1 MRPRSS
7 TGRNFVQIL
16 EGHQNGLRKVI
27 VRYGLALLA
36 TSLALALRAA
46 FDSVLGDH
54 MQYLVIFPAVVF
66 SAWYCGVGPSI
77 VATAAA
83 FLGETYWFIDPRGSF
98 TITDTRQI
106 VAACIYLLTATFI
119 ITLAE
124 LNRRAM
130 ASAAQNLREAH
141 DAMDKQKRF
150 EQELNE
156 SRRQLEFQVQERT
169 RELEQ
174 RNVELVNQA
183 DLVREL
189 SGRLLEMRDEER
201 RHIARELHDG
211 LGQIIAAVHMNLS
224 RITVEPQKLPPD
236 AEKAAAEAVSLT
248 DQLSREVRTLSH
260 LLHPPLLDELGLQS
274 ALRWYTEGFA
284 DRSKIKVTV
293 EMPPDFGRLPR
304 DLEMHIFRIVQECLT
319 NVHRHSASPV
329 AVVRLNHEEGRVRL
343 EVEDA
348 GKGIPREK
356 QLAFKSEG
364 RVGVGIRGMRERVRQ
379 FGGTLEIKSSPSGT
393 RVIVDLPAAHA
404 SAASAIPVEPA
415 ASPASAG

>member
-1 MRPRSS
+1 MRSGSS
-7 TGRNFVQIL
+7 TGRNFVEIL
-16 EGHQNGLRKVI
+16 GGHQNGLRKVI

-54 MQYLVIFPAVVF
+54 VQYLVIFPAVVF
-66 SAWYCGVGPSI
+66 SAWYCGIGPSV

-83 FLGETYWFIDPRGSF
+83 FFGETYWFIDPRSSF
-98 TITDTRQI
+98 TITDTRHI
-106 VAACIYLLTATFI
+106 VAASIYLLTAAFI

-130 ASAAQNLREAH
+130 ASAEANLQEAH
-141 DAMDKQKRF
+141 AAIAEQKRF

-169 RELEQ
+169 RELEK
-174 RNVELVNQA
+174 RNVELVKQA

-211 LGQIIAAVHMNLS
+211 LGQIIAAVHMSLS

-236 AEKAAAEAVSLT
+236 AVKAAAEAVSLT
-248 DQLSREVRTLSH
+248 DQLSLEVRTLSH

-304 DLEMHIFRIVQECLT
+304 DLEMHVFRIVQECLT
-319 NVHRHSASPV
+319 NVHRHSASPI
-329 AVVRLNHEEGRVRL
+329 AIVRLNHEQERVRL

-356 QLAFKSEG
+356 QLAFKLEG
-364 RVGVGIRGMRERVRQ
+364 RMGVGIRGMRERVRQ

-404 SAASAIPVEPA
+404 SAASAVPVA
-415 ASPASAG
+415 ASSASAG

>member
-1 MRPRSS
+1 M
-7 TGRNFVQIL
+7 
-16 EGHQNGLRKVI
+16 
-27 VRYGLALLA
+27 RYGLALLA

-54 MQYLVIFPAVVF
+54 VQYLVIFPAVVF
-66 SAWYCGVGPSI
+66 SAWYCGIGPSV

-83 FLGETYWFIDPRGSF
+83 FFGETYWFIDPRSSF
-98 TITDTRQI
+98 TITDTRHI
-106 VAACIYLLTATFI
+106 VAASIYLLTAAFI

-130 ASAAQNLREAH
+130 ASAETNLQEAH
-141 DAMDKQKRF
+141 AAIAEQKRF

-169 RELEQ
+169 RELEK
-174 RNVELVNQA
+174 RNVELVKQA

-211 LGQIIAAVHMNLS
+211 LGQIIAAVHMSLS

-236 AEKAAAEAVSLT
+236 AVKAAAEAASLT

-304 DLEMHIFRIVQECLT
+304 DLEMHVFRIVQECLT
-319 NVHRHSASPV
+319 NVHRHSASPI
-329 AVVRLNHEEGRVRL
+329 AIVRLNHEQERVRL

-356 QLAFKSEG
+356 QLAFKLEG
-364 RVGVGIRGMRERVRQ
+364 RMGVGIRGMRERVRQ

-393 RVIVDLPAAHA
+393 RVIVDLPVAHA
-404 SAASAIPVEPA
+404 SAASAVPVA
-415 ASPASAG
+415 ASSASAG

>member
-1 MRPRSS
+1 M
-7 TGRNFVQIL
+7 
-16 EGHQNGLRKVI
+16 
-27 VRYGLALLA
+27 RYGLALLA

-54 MQYLVIFPAVVF
+54 VQYLVIFPAVVF
-66 SAWYCGVGPSI
+66 SAWYCGIGPSV

-83 FLGETYWFIDPRGSF
+83 FFGETYWFIDPRSSF
-98 TITDTRQI
+98 TITDTRHI
-106 VAACIYLLTATFI
+106 VAASIYLLTAAFI

-130 ASAAQNLREAH
+130 ASAETNLQEAH
-141 DAMDKQKRF
+141 AAIVEQKRF

-169 RELEQ
+169 RELEK
-174 RNVELVNQA
+174 RNVELVKQA

-211 LGQIIAAVHMNLS
+211 LGQIIAAVHMSLS

-236 AEKAAAEAVSLT
+236 AVKAAAEAVSLT

-304 DLEMHIFRIVQECLT
+304 DLEMHVFRIVQECLT
-319 NVHRHSASPV
+319 NVHRHSASPI
-329 AVVRLNHEEGRVRL
+329 AIVRLNHEQERVRL

-356 QLAFKSEG
+356 QLAFKLEG
-364 RVGVGIRGMRERVRQ
+364 RMGVGIRGMRERVRQ

-404 SAASAIPVEPA
+404 SAASAVPVA
-415 ASPASAG
+415 ASSASAG

>member
-1 MRPRSS
+1 M
-7 TGRNFVQIL
+7 
-16 EGHQNGLRKVI
+16 
-27 VRYGLALLA
+27 RYGLALLA

-54 MQYLVIFPAVVF
+54 VQYLVIFPAVVF
-66 SAWYCGVGPSI
+66 SAWYCGIGPSV

-83 FLGETYWFIDPRGSF
+83 FFGETYWFIDPRSSF
-98 TITDTRQI
+98 TITDTRHI
-106 VAACIYLLTATFI
+106 VAASIYLLTAAFI

-130 ASAAQNLREAH
+130 ASAETNLQEAH
-141 DAMDKQKRF
+141 AAIAEQKRF

-169 RELEQ
+169 RELEK
-174 RNVELVNQA
+174 RNVELVKQA

-211 LGQIIAAVHMNLS
+211 LGQIIAAVHMSLS

-236 AEKAAAEAVSLT
+236 AVKAAAEAVSLT

-304 DLEMHIFRIVQECLT
+304 DLEMHVFRIVQECLT
-319 NVHRHSASPV
+319 NVHRHSASPI
-329 AVVRLNHEEGRVRL
+329 AIVRLNHEQERVRL

-356 QLAFKSEG
+356 QLAFKLEG
-364 RVGVGIRGMRERVRQ
+364 RMGVGIRGMRERVRQ

-404 SAASAIPVEPA
+404 SAASAVPVA
-415 ASPASAG
+415 ASSASAS

>member
-1 MRPRSS
+1 M
-7 TGRNFVQIL
+7 
-16 EGHQNGLRKVI
+16 
-27 VRYGLALLA
+27 RYGLALLA

-54 MQYLVIFPAVVF
+54 VQYLVIFPAVVF
-66 SAWYCGVGPSI
+66 SAWYCGIGPSV

-83 FLGETYWFIDPRGSF
+83 FFGETYWFIDPRSSF
-98 TITDTRQI
+98 TITDTRHI
-106 VAACIYLLTATFI
+106 VAASIYLLTAAFI

-130 ASAAQNLREAH
+130 ASAETNLQEAH
-141 DAMDKQKRF
+141 AAIAEQKRF

-169 RELEQ
+169 RELEK
-174 RNVELVNQA
+174 RNVELVKQA

-211 LGQIIAAVHMNLS
+211 LGQIIAAVHMSLS

-236 AEKAAAEAVSLT
+236 AVKAAAEAVSLT

-304 DLEMHIFRIVQECLT
+304 DLEMHVFRIVQECLT
-319 NVHRHSASPV
+319 NVHRHSASPI
-329 AVVRLNHEEGRVRL
+329 AIVRLNHEQERVRL

-356 QLAFKSEG
+356 QLAFKLEG
-364 RVGVGIRGMRERVRQ
+364 RMGVGIRGMRERVRQ

-393 RVIVDLPAAHA
+393 RVIVDLPVAHA
-404 SAASAIPVEPA
+404 SAASAVPVA
-415 ASPASAG
+415 ASSASAG

>member
-1 MRPRSS
+1 M
-7 TGRNFVQIL
+7 
-16 EGHQNGLRKVI
+16 
-27 VRYGLALLA
+27 RYGLALLA

-54 MQYLVIFPAVVF
+54 VQYLVIFPAVVF
-66 SAWYCGVGPSI
+66 SAWYCGIGPSV

-83 FLGETYWFIDPRGSF
+83 FFGETYWFIDPRSSF
-98 TITDTRQI
+98 TITDTRHI
-106 VAACIYLLTATFI
+106 VAASIYLLTAAFI

-130 ASAAQNLREAH
+130 ASAETNLQEAH
-141 DAMDKQKRF
+141 AAIAEQKRF

-169 RELEQ
+169 RELEK
-174 RNVELVNQA
+174 RNVELVKQA

-211 LGQIIAAVHMNLS
+211 LGQIIAAVHMSLS

-236 AEKAAAEAVSLT
+236 AVKAAAEAVSLT

-304 DLEMHIFRIVQECLT
+304 DLEMHVFRIVQECLT
-319 NVHRHSASPV
+319 NVHRHSASPI
-329 AVVRLNHEEGRVRL
+329 AIVRLNHEQERVRL

-356 QLAFKSEG
+356 QLAFKLEG
-364 RVGVGIRGMRERVRQ
+364 RMGVGIRGMRERVRQ

-404 SAASAIPVEPA
+404 SAASAVPVA
-415 ASPASAG
+415 ASSASAG

>member
-1 MRPRSS
+1 
-7 TGRNFVQIL
+7 V
-16 EGHQNGLRKVI
+16 
-27 VRYGLALLA
+27 
-36 TSLALALRAA
+36 
-46 FDSVLGDH
+46 
-54 MQYLVIFPAVVF
+54 QYLVIFPAVVF
-66 SAWYCGVGPSI
+66 SAWYCGIGPSI

-83 FLGETYWFIDPRGSF
+83 FFGETYWFIDPRSSF
-98 TITDTRQI
+98 TITDTRHI
-106 VAACIYLLTATFI
+106 VAASIYLLTAAFI

-124 LNRRAM
+124 LNRRAI
-130 ASAAQNLREAH
+130 ASAGENLQEAH
-141 DAMDKQKRF
+141 EAMVKQKRF
-150 EQELNE
+150 EQKLNE
-156 SRRQLEFQVQERT
+156 SRSHLEFQVQERT

-174 RNVELVNQA
+174 RNVELVKQA

-211 LGQIIAAVHMNLS
+211 LGQIIAAVHMSLG
-224 RITVEPQKLPPD
+224 RITGEPQKLPPD
-236 AEKAAAEAVSLT
+236 AAKAAAEAVSLT
-248 DQLSREVRTLSH
+248 DQLSQEVRTLSH

-304 DLEMHIFRIVQECLT
+304 DLEMHVFRIVQECLT

-356 QLAFKSEG
+356 QLAFKLEG
-364 RVGVGIRGMRERVRQ
+364 RMGVGIRGMRERVRQ

-415 ASPASAG
+415 ASSASAG

>member
-1 MRPRSS
+1 MRSASS
-7 TGRNFVQIL
+7 SGRNFVEIL
-16 EGHQNGLRKVI
+16 ARHQNGLRKVV

-54 MQYLVIFPAVVF
+54 VQYLVIFPAVVF

-77 VATAAA
+77 AATAAA

-98 TITDTRQI
+98 TITDKRQI
-106 VAACIYLLTATFI
+106 VAASIYLLTAAFI

-130 ASAAQNLREAH
+130 T
-141 DAMDKQKRF
+141 KQKRF
-150 EQELNE
+150 EQELDE

-174 RNVELVNQA
+174 RNVELGKQA
-183 DLVREL
+183 ELVREL

-236 AEKAAAEAVSLT
+236 AAKAASEAVSLT
-248 DQLSREVRTLSH
+248 EQLSREVRTLSH

-319 NVHRHSASPV
+319 NVHRHSASSI
-329 AVVRLNHEEGRVRL
+329 AIVRLNHEQERVRL

-348 GKGIPREK
+348 GKGISREK

-364 RVGVGIRGMRERVRQ
+364 RMGVGIRGMRERVRQ

-404 SAASAIPVEPA
+404 SAFSASPVEPA
-415 ASPASAG
+415 ASSASAG